1 VNATFPAAALIRH
14 QAGAMVATAVDYSV
28 MITVVSLAGAAPWLG
43 TAFGAGCGGIV
54 NFLLGRRWIFRATDD
69 RSAPQAGRYAVV
81 SFGSLLLNT
90 AGMHAFAGI
99 VHVHYVAV
107 RVAVSLAVSL
117 FWNFPM
123 QRTFVFGA
131 RAK

>member
-1 VNATFPAAALIRH
+1 MLPLATLLRH
-14 QAGAMVATAVDYSV
+14 QAGSIVATAADYAV
-28 MITVVSLAGAAPWLG
+28 MITLVSLAGAAPAVG
-43 TAFGAGCGGIV
+43 TAVGAACGGVV
-54 NFLLGRRWIFRATDD
+54 NFFLGRRWIFRATEH
-69 RSAPQAGRYAVV
+69 RSAPQAGRYALVC
-81 SFGSLLLNT
+81 FGSLLLNT
-90 AGMHAFAGI
+90 AGVQAFAGH

-131 RAK
+131 HNT